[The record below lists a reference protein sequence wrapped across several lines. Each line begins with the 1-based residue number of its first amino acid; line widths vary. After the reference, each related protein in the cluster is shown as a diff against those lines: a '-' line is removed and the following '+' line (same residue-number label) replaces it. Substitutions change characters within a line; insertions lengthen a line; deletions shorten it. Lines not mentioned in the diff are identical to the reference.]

1 MNGYKQILACIDIS
15 SEAAQVVER
24 AVQVAGTSGAA
35 LSIVHVVR
43 PLNYLYAGD
52 FPVDVIGLQ
61 EEIQRQAK
69 TQMQQLAQQLSTTTV
84 QQYVFTGSPK
94 HEIHRL
100 AKDIK
105 ADLIVIGTH
114 GRHGVELL
122 LGSTANA
129 ILHGTPCDVLVVR
142 IKDDQGLSIE

>member
-1 MNGYKQILACIDIS
+1 MSEYSHILACIDITG
-15 SEAAQVVER
+15 EEEQVVQR
-24 AVQVAGTSGAA
+24 AIQVAGSSGAA
-35 LSIVHVVR
+35 LSMVHVVR

-52 FPVDVIGLQ
+52 FPVDVLGIQ

-69 TQMQQLAQQLSTTTV
+69 TRMQELAQKLSLQNS
-84 QQYVFTGSPK
+84 QQYVFAGSPQR
-94 HEIHRL
+94 EIHRL

-114 GRHGVELL
+114 ARHGVGLL

-129 ILHGTPCDVLVVR
+129 VLHGTPCDVLVVR
-142 IKDDQGLSIE
+142 IKGDATAPSV